1 MDRSTDHAG
10 ACINLLL
17 GIFVVVP
24 TALILALSEST
35 AVACALGLALFG
47 LGGLAALVYGRRRFA
62 AAETERYFEI
72 AAAALVAG
80 TAVTLAQATWDLI
93 TALYA
98 GCAAL
103 SLFTAWIDQRLESAA

>member
-1 MDRSTDHAG
+1 MDRSTEHAG
-10 ACINLLL
+10 ACINLML

-24 TALILALSEST
+24 TALILALSEN
-35 AVACALGLALFG
+35 AVVACAIGLAMLG
-47 LGGLAALVYGRRRFA
+47 LGGLAALVSGRRRLGA
-62 AAETERYFEI
+62 VNTDHYFEI

-80 TAVTLAQATWDLI
+80 TLVTLAQASWDLV

>member
-10 ACINLLL
+10 ACINLMLA
-17 GIFVVVP
+17 IFVVVP
-24 TALILALSEST
+24 TALILGLTESL
-35 AVACALGLALFG
+35 AVACALVLAVLG
-47 LGGLAALVYGRRRFA
+47 LGGLAALVYGRRRLGA
-62 AAETERYFEI
+62 LDTDRCFEI

-80 TAVTLAQATWDLI
+80 TLVTLAQAAWDLI

-103 SLFTAWIDQRLESAA
+103 SLFTAWIDQRLERAA